1 MKSFWHVFCVFVRIF
16 FLYILLDTICISI
29 IYPRYHFLPYITRN
43 LFNEFFSLIGERS
56 DDSSR
61 PIFLFAL
68 FNVPLGFT
76 VIHCINF
83 RLKRNHRLSGRYYT
97 GVSLGDASKKR
108 TNIPVGLAGARRI
121 SRFHV
126 QTSLCVCVYVCVSRG
141 QWTLHRDF
149 HDNFTRV
156 RGQMPVNYWMW
167 EVADA
172 KQFLIGYRG

>member
-1 MKSFWHVFCVFVRIF
+1 MKSFWHIFCVFVRIF

-126 QTSLCVCVYVCVSRG
+126 QTSLCVCVYMCVCRG
-141 QWTLHRDF
+141 ANELYIVISTIILHGSVVKCLLIIECEKLQTRN
-149 HDNFTRV
+149 NF
-156 RGQMPVNYWMW
+156 W
-167 EVADA
+167 
-172 KQFLIGYRG
+172 

>member
-1 MKSFWHVFCVFVRIF
+1 MKSVCSDTYLYASSFYIF
-16 FLYILLDTICISI
+16 DTICISI
-29 IYPRYHFLPYITRN
+29 IYPRYHFLAYITRN

-97 GVSLGDASKKR
+97 GISLGDASKKR

-121 SRFHV
+121 SRFHDFK
-126 QTSLCVCVYVCVSRG
+126 LLCMCVCREANELYIVIF
-141 QWTLHRDF
+141 TIILHGSAVKCQLIIECEKLQTRN
-149 HDNFTRV
+149 NF
-156 RGQMPVNYWMW
+156 W
-167 EVADA
+167 
-172 KQFLIGYRG
+172 